1 MPNLNKYRSNVGAV
15 IFNKKGHIWF
25 GERSD
30 IKNSSEWQM
39 PQGGIDKNENAEKAI
54 FREVY
59 EETGIKSI
67 KIIDQINAWI
77 KYEIPKQIAKKKWNG
92 KYIGQKQKW
101 FLLYFYGEEK
111 EINIDISDKIEFK
124 SWKWD
129 EASNIE
135 NNVPKFRKNVYKKVF
150 SKFLTKINNFIQVS

>member
-1 MPNLNKYRSNVGAV
+1 MPSKKKYRANVGAV
-15 IFNKKGHIWF
+15 ILNKKGFIWI
-25 GERSD
+25 GKRSD

-39 PQGGIDKNENAEKAI
+39 PQGGIDKNENPEKAV

-67 KIIDQINAWI
+67 KIIDKINTWI
-77 KYEIPKQIAKKKWNG
+77 KYEIPKHIAKNKWNG
-92 KYIGQKQKW
+92 EYIGQKQKW
-101 FLLYFYGEEK
+101 FLLYFYGNEK
-111 EINIDISDKIEFK
+111 EININLSNKKEFK

-129 EASNIE
+129 KDTNIA

-150 SKFLTKINNFIQVS
+150 NYFSTKIDEFT

>member
-1 MPNLNKYRSNVGAV
+1 MLKYHHKHFV
-15 IFNKKGHIWF
+15 
-25 GERSD
+25 
-30 IKNSSEWQM
+30 
-39 PQGGIDKNENAEKAI
+39 
-54 FREVY
+54 
-59 EETGIKSI
+59 
-67 KIIDQINAWI
+67 
-77 KYEIPKQIAKKKWNG
+77 
-92 KYIGQKQKW
+92 W